1 MYWKPLGLSMVPKQF
16 YGPETAIAEIFIRD
30 LSEYRNASLPVSS
43 LPSELLSCIFGHLL
57 PVIGPRHYRPTD
69 DYMPER
75 HDKTRNQIADA
86 TRDLISATHV
96 CRRWRNVALANPTLW
111 TFLWLD
117 NRSWLK
123 RMVERSKNAPL
134 IIMQT
139 LDRYLPHDYI
149 RDLLPCLFR
158 RLQPRRLS
166 LQLDLGFRA
175 LDNLVSI
182 PTMLLRPA
190 PSLEILEIDAM
201 YGGVNDAPLW
211 RYLSRFPE
219 HFLGG
224 HAPSLRELS
233 ITNIFLHTKLWG
245 LPILD
250 NLTRL
255 SLTLTLG
262 QLPNDDLRK
271 PVPFLSVLHA
281 LKKMDQLRILAL
293 TMWPSPWHAPEPS
306 FFLSNT
312 EHHLVDVVTLPHL
325 SYLTLE
331 GHLKDVTALTRHL
344 CLPPTA
350 SIAYVIGLHGE
361 TLDDTLLS
369 RLSAL
374 ILPTTDGPPVETV
387 DIAFARNTEP
397 TPVHEM
403 SFTMQLWHNQDDGTV
418 TMDESGRSKPSFS
431 ATFIITAPRQR
442 PEDAPAPAVVESVTD
457 DLVYVLDTVLSLL
470 PLDSVEELRC
480 TAIPSMSQ
488 EAGAVLSLNM
498 CACATILPHF
508 STSVVTLVLENGVH
522 GFNGLFDAL
531 ASDRTLLRRLI
542 TIQLVEWEFAVLLH
556 SYTDRQR
563 HAWGVLSLFQANK
576 LADVL
581 RDVASDRGVKLL
593 ELCKCNITEF
603 IGEEFEGI
611 ADKLVLTECFANFD

>member
-1 MYWKPLGLSMVPKQF
+1 MSLEPIPSFKTREAFWNARTPEMLLEAGSDSRRVLEACDEEIALVKDFVLGHFRKHELREMYWKPLGLSMVPKQF

-30 LSEYRNASLPVSS
+30 LCEYRNASLPVSS
-43 LPSELLSCIFGHLL
+43 IPSELLSCIFGHLL
-57 PVIGPRHYRPTD
+57 PVIGPRHYRSTD
-69 DYMPER
+69 DDMSER

-139 LDRYLPHDYI
+139 LDRYLSHDYI

-175 LDNLVSI
+175 LDNLISI

-201 YGGVNDAPLW
+201 HG
-211 RYLSRFPE
+211 
-219 HFLGG
+219 
-224 HAPSLRELS
+224 
-233 ITNIFLHTKLWG
+233 
-245 LPILD
+245 
-250 NLTRL
+250 
-255 SLTLTLG
+255 
-262 QLPNDDLRK
+262 
-271 PVPFLSVLHA
+271 
-281 LKKMDQLRILAL
+281 
-293 TMWPSPWHAPEPS
+293 
-306 FFLSNT
+306 
-312 EHHLVDVVTLPHL
+312 
-325 SYLTLE
+325 E

-350 SIAYVIGLHGE
+350 SIAYVIGLHGD

-442 PEDAPAPAVVESVTD
+442 PEDAPAPSVVESVTD

-480 TAIPSMSQ
+480 TAIPNMSQ